1 MLRLSASGPG
11 PYSRLGEEAIISDAV
26 RGIAVS
32 ERFYVD
38 IGAGDGIS
46 QSNTYALARAGWPG
60 LSVEAAGPSFA
71 ALAGAYQALPRVIL
85 TRVGV
90 EPATVVSVLSA
101 ADVPQSFAVLN
112 LDIDGYDYFV
122 LDAILE
128 RYRPAL
134 ACVEINEK
142 IPPPVKF
149 TVLYRADYPG
159 PRGHFYGQSISQLE
173 MLIARHGYEFIGL
186 EYNNAFIVPSELSTA
201 PGLSADEAYRSGYRH
216 RPDRLIRFPWNHD
229 MEALLHLT
237 PSETVAAIHSK
248 FADYRGEYLC
258 EL

>member
-1 MLRLSASGPG
+1 MLRLAASGPG
-11 PYSRLGEEAIISDAV
+11 PYSRLGEEAIISDAL

-38 IGAGDGIS
+38 IGAGDGVS

-60 LSVEAAGPSFA
+60 LSVEADGPSFA
-71 ALAGAYQALPRVIL
+71 ALAGAYQVLPGVKLARVH
-85 TRVGV
+85 V
-90 EPATVVSVLSA
+90 EPGTVVNVLAA

-112 LDIDGYDYFV
+112 VDIDGYDYFV
-122 LDAILE
+122 LDALLD
-128 RYRPAL
+128 RYRPAV

-173 MLIARHGYEFIGL
+173 MLIARHGYDLIGL
-186 EYNNAFIVPSELSTA
+186 EYNNAFIVPSELNPVPA
-201 PGLSADEAYRSGYRH
+201 LSADETYRAGYRD
-216 RPDRLIRFPWNHD
+216 RPDRLTRFPWNQD
-229 MEALLHLT
+229 MEALLELT
-237 PSETVAAIHSK
+237 PSEAVAAIHSK